1 MKKKIP
7 ITYSK
12 ERVVLSDILPYETPV
27 TFSNRYFYKFLIS
40 RNKYQNGINKLKGKK
55 LEEFKSKHKK
65 AHLEIQSILF
75 GVKEKTKP
83 FNFNITHKQN
93 DFRELSIIHP
103 VNQKKMVAFYD
114 KYKNL
119 ITYYCSLSPFSIR
132 KPFKVANFTFYN
144 DVLHKKNEDKD
155 LHYSQIEQDDSE
167 YENLKSFFTYRKYS
181 NIHKFFESYQFHRSE
196 KKYNKLLKIDVTKC
210 FDSIYTHTLPWAI
223 FNKNIVKTNI
233 DPSLSTFGGEFDRL
247 MQDLNANETNGI
259 VIGPEFSRIFAELIL
274 QQIDINIYEKLKIN
288 DLNGKNLIHK
298 VDYEIFRYVDDY
310 FIFYNND
317 IDVERIKEIFKLALK
332 EFKMYLNNEKS
343 IVYSKPIITEISI
356 AKQKINDLF
365 NNHLILKEKEK
376 EVLQEEAE
384 TAPILYFSSNNVITR
399 FKSIIKESNVEY
411 KDIMNYSLAVL
422 DNKTN
427 KLIRKY
433 KSLEGDIST
442 KIKKE
447 FEKGLLEILDVTFFL
462 YSVSPKVNSTI
473 KVCLIIDKIVCF
485 LKKNKT
491 NNYKEP
497 FPPSAKHNILKKI
510 SDEINLVLNKNNC
523 KAETQIESLYL
534 LIALSQLGREYRLN
548 IKVLCKYFNITIDK
562 DNSLQFN
569 NNLNYFSITVLL
581 FYIKDIDSYSMI
593 LNELTKMILKKFEKG
608 KLFGWKDNTELVL
621 LLMDILSCPYLN
633 IKISDS
639 EIENLKKSAIH
650 IHEYLIKPSE
660 NQQEYLEGLQ
670 NSIANFKNNS
680 SFHKIDKRTQNKII
694 LRSEIYI
701 SEIQKSILERRNIYH
716 LEEEFSNSLK
726 EFEYYYKINSID
738 KYAFKKEL
746 LTLLGVTDNQ
756 ITLIEQERFWFT
768 KWTEFDFGLEL
779 QAKRS
784 QEVY

>member
-27 TFSNRYFYKFLIS
+27 TFSNRYFYKFLIK
-40 RNKYQNGINKLKGKK
+40 RNKYNNRIQKLKGKK
-55 LEEFKSKHKK
+55 KDDFEKKHKK
-65 AHLEIQSILF
+65 AHSEIESILF
-75 GVKEKTKP
+75 GVKQKTKP
-83 FNFNITHKQN
+83 FNFNITHKEN
-93 DFRELSIIHP
+93 DFRQLSIIHP
-103 VNQKKMVAFYD
+103 VNQFNMVDFYE

-155 LHYSQIEQDDSE
+155 LHHSQIEQDDSE

-210 FDSIYTHTLPWAI
+210 FDSIYTHTLPWAL
-223 FNKNIVKTNI
+223 FNKNIIKTNI

-259 VIGPEFSRIFAELIL
+259 IIGPEFSRIFAELIL
-274 QQIDINIYEKLKIN
+274 QQIDINIYTKLKTN
-288 DLNGKNLIHK
+288 DINGKNLIHK
-298 VDYEIFRYVDDY
+298 VDYEVFRYVDDY

-317 IDVERIKEIFKLALK
+317 SDIERIKETFKLALK

-365 NNHLILKEKEK
+365 NNHLILKEKE
-376 EVLQEEAE
+376 VLQEEAE
-384 TAPILYFSSNNVITR
+384 RTFIFYFSSNNVITR

-485 LKKNKT
+485 LNKNKT

-497 FPPSAKHNILKKI
+497 FPPSAKHNIFKKI
-510 SDEINLVLNKNNC
+510 SDEINLVLNKNYC
-523 KAETQIESLYL
+523 KDETQIESLYL

-548 IKVLCKYFNITIDK
+548 FKVLCKYFNITIDK
-562 DNSLQFN
+562 DSSLHFN
-569 NNLNYFSITVLL
+569 NDLNYFSITVLL

-593 LNELTKMILKKFEKG
+593 LNELKKIILKKFKIG
-608 KLFGWKDNTELVL
+608 KQYGWKDNTELVL

-633 IKISDS
+633 LKMNNK
-639 EIENLKKSAIH
+639 EIDDLRSIAFRMHEN
-650 IHEYLIKPSE
+650 LIKPSE
-660 NQQEYLEGLQ
+660 NQQVYLKVLRK
-670 NSIANFKNNS
+670 SIDDFKNHS
-680 SFHKIDKRTQNKII
+680 SFYKIDKRSQKKI
-694 LRSEIYI
+694 LSRSEKYI
-701 SEIQKSILERRNIYH
+701 LEIQKPIFERKNIYCY
-716 LEEEFSNSLK
+716 EEEFSKSLK
-726 EFEYYYKINSID
+726 DFEYYYEIKSID

-746 LTLLGVTDNQ
+746 LTLLEITDNQ
-756 ITLIEQERFWFT
+756 IALIEQERFWFT